1 MKLLDSK
8 YSPSILE
15 KKWYEYWM
23 EKQYFSSS
31 PSENKENYT
40 IVIPPPNVT
49 GKLTMGHVLNN
60 TIQDI
65 LIRKARM
72 EGKNV
77 SWIPGTDHASI
88 ATESKVAKM
97 LQDKGI
103 NKKDLSRE
111 EFLEHAWE
119 WKEKY
124 GGIILEQQQKLGNSC
139 DWDKLTFTMDE
150 EYSNAVLESFIKLY
164 KKGLIHK
171 GTRLVNWC
179 PKSQTALSDEEVFF
193 KEVQGKLWYIKYKV
207 EDSDSF
213 VEIAT
218 TRPETM
224 LGDAAIAVNPSDKRF
239 KDLIGKNAI
248 LPLVNKVIPIISDTM
263 VDPEF
268 GTGCV
273 KITPAHDPNDYNAGK
288 KHELEMLNIMNPDGS
303 INSNAPKQ
311 YIGLTRENARKKII
325 EDLNAEGALLK
336 EEDYFHKVG
345 FSERGDVP
353 IEYYLS
359 NQWFLK
365 MKELAKPASDVVK
378 SGEIKFFPNHWVKTY
393 NHWMDNIQD
402 WCISRQL
409 YWGHRIPVWYKK
421 GSDYTNE
428 ENWHVSLTPPS
439 DIENW
444 EQDSDVLD
452 TWFSSWLWPFG
463 VHGWP
468 NNKKLV
474 KQYYPTDILVTGP
487 DIIFFWVARMIIAG
501 IEFLDEIPFKDVY
514 FTSILRDSTGRKLSK
529 SLGNSPDP
537 IELFEKYGTDA
548 TRFSIM
554 LMSPQGSDVYFS
566 ENGLEIGRNF
576 MNKIWNASR
585 FIMINHDDSF
595 NDNLDKD
602 SLDMYDRWIL
612 SQLDTTLKK
621 VDTHYNNYQF
631 NEAIKVMYDFT
642 WNEFCNWYIE
652 IAKIK
657 FNSSDKKEKNS
668 AFLVSREVLK
678 KVLLIL
684 HPIAPFITEEIW
696 SYLKNDSDKDIII
709 SSWPS
714 ISADSLEYDEDKVV
728 SLKEV
733 VVAIRTIRSELNVA
747 PTKKI
752 SASIAIKNTE
762 DASLF
767 HSLES
772 MIKALTN
779 LEELKVEINLEKP
792 EQSAVGIC
800 KNCVVY
806 IPLGDLV
813 DSKEEILKLNKR
825 LKDIE
830 GFISGIEIKLN
841 NKAFTDKA
849 PKKIVNHEKSKLDDF
864 IIEREK
870 IIANIEMLK

>member
-15 KKWYEYWM
+15 KKWYDYWM
-23 EKQYFSSS
+23 GKNYFSSS
-31 PSENKENYT
+31 SSEDKENYT

-65 LIRKARM
+65 LTRKARM

-88 ATESKVAKM
+88 ATESKVSKM
-97 LQDKGI
+97 LEDKGI
-103 NKKDLSRE
+103 NKKDISRE
-111 EFLEHAWE
+111 EFLTHAWD

-139 DWDKLTFTMDE
+139 DWDKLTFTMDKD
-150 EYSNAVLESFIKLY
+150 YSNAVLESFVRLY
-164 KKGLIHK
+164 NKGLIHK
-171 GTRLVNWC
+171 GNRLVNWC
-179 PKSQTALSDEEVFF
+179 PKSQTALSDEEVIF
-193 KEVQGKLWYIKYKV
+193 KEVQGKLWYIKYQV
-207 EDSDSF
+207 QDSDTF
-213 VEIAT
+213 IEIAT

-224 LGDAAIAVNPSDKRF
+224 LGDAAIAVNPSDERF
-239 KDLIGKNAI
+239 KNLIGKNAI
-248 LPLVNKVIPIISDTM
+248 LPLVNKTIPIIADKM

-273 KITPAHDPNDYNAGK
+273 KITPAHDPNDYNVGK
-288 KHELEMLNIMNPDGS
+288 NHALEMLNIMNPDGS
-303 INSNAPKQ
+303 INSNAPDK
-311 YIGLTRENARKKII
+311 YIGMTREKARKQII
-325 EDLNAEGALLK
+325 NDLEVEGSLLK
-336 EEDYFHKVG
+336 EEDYNHKIG
-345 FSERGDVP
+345 YSERGDVP

-365 MKELAKPASDVVK
+365 MKELSKPAMEVVK
-378 SGEIKFFPNHWVKTY
+378 SGEIKFYPNHWVKTY

-421 GSDYTNE
+421 GSDYSNP
-428 ENWHVSLTPPS
+428 ENWYVSTTPPE

-444 EQDSDVLD
+444 EQEEDVLD

-468 NNKKLV
+468 NNKKLI

-487 DIIFFWVARMIIAG
+487 DIIFFWVARMIISG

-514 FTSILRDSTGRKLSK
+514 FTSILRDDTGRKLSK

-585 FIMINHDDSF
+585 FIMINHEENF
-595 NDNLDKD
+595 TD
-602 SLDMYDRWIL
+602 SLDKESLDIYDRWIL
-612 SQLDTTLKK
+612 SKLDTTLEK
-621 VDTHYNNYQF
+621 VNIHYDNYQF
-631 NEAIKVMYDFT
+631 NEAIKVIYDFT

-657 FNSSDKKEKNS
+657 FNSSDKLEKNN
-668 AFLVSREVLK
+668 AFLVSKEVLK

-696 SYLKNDSDKDIII
+696 SYLKNDSDTDIIV
-709 SSWPS
+709 SAWPTIGS
-714 ISADSLEYDEDKVV
+714 NRLKYNENKVA

-733 VVAIRTIRSELNVA
+733 VIAIRTIRSELNVA

-752 SASIAIKNTE
+752 SASISVKNAADE
-762 DASLF
+762 LLFNSLK
-767 HSLES
+767 S
-772 MIKALTN
+772 MIMSLTN
-779 LEELKVEINLEKP
+779 LESLDIEINLDKP

-800 KNCVVY
+800 KNCVTYV
-806 IPLGDLV
+806 PLGDLV
-813 DSKEEILKLNKR
+813 DPKEEILKLNKR
-825 LKDIE
+825 LNDIDS
-830 GFISGIEIKLN
+830 FIVGIQTKLS

-849 PKKIVNHEKSKLDDF
+849 PEKIVNHEKSKLDDF

-870 IIANIEMLK
+870 IIANIGMLK

>member
-1 MKLLDSK
+1 MKLLDPK

-23 EKQYFSSS
+23 EKKYFTSS
-31 PSENKENYT
+31 PSDKKENYT

-103 NKKDLSRE
+103 NKKDISRD
-111 EFLEHAWE
+111 EFLEYAWE

-150 EYSNAVLESFIKLY
+150 DYSNAVLESFIKLY

-193 KEVQGKLWYIKYKV
+193 KEVQGKLWYIKYKI
-207 EDSDSF
+207 EDSDTF

-224 LGDAAIAVNPSDKRF
+224 LGDTAIAVNPLDKRF

-248 LPLVNKVIPIISDTM
+248 LPLVNKAIPIISDKM

-273 KITPAHDPNDYNAGK
+273 KITPAHDPNDYNVGK
-288 KHELEMLNIMNPDGS
+288 NHELEMLNIMNPDGS
-303 INSNAPKQ
+303 INSNAPEQ
-311 YIGLTRENARKKII
+311 YIGLTREDARKKIVN
-325 EDLNAEGALLK
+325 DLNTQGFLLK
-336 EEDYFHKVG
+336 EEDYNHKVG
-345 FSERGDVP
+345 YSERGDVP

-365 MKELAKPASDVVK
+365 MKELAKPASDAVK
-378 SGEIKFFPNHWVKTY
+378 SGEIKFYPNHWVKTY

-421 GSDYTNE
+421 GSDHTNQD
-428 ENWHVSLTPPS
+428 NWHVSLTPPS

-468 NNKKLV
+468 NNKELV

-487 DIIFFWVARMIIAG
+487 DIIFFWVARMIISG

-585 FIMINHDDSF
+585 FIMINHDESF
-595 NDNLDKD
+595 SDTLDKD
-602 SLDMYDRWIL
+602 SLDIYDKWIL
-612 SQLDTTLKK
+612 AKLDTTLEK
-621 VDTHYNNYQF
+621 VDVHYGNYQF
-631 NEAIKVMYDFT
+631 NEAIKVIYDFT

-657 FNSSDKKEKNS
+657 FNSSNKTEKNN
-668 AFLVSREVLK
+668 AFLVSKEVLK

-696 SYLKNDSDKDIII
+696 SYLKNETDEDIII
-709 SSWPS
+709 SSWPT
-714 ISADSLEYDEDKVV
+714 LRTQGLQYDNDKVV
-728 SLKEV
+728 SMKEV
-733 VVAIRTIRSELNVA
+733 VVAIRTIRSELNVP

-752 SASIAIKNTE
+752 NASIAIKNAE

-767 HSLES
+767 HSLKS
-772 MIKALTN
+772 MIMDLTN
-779 LEELKVEINLEKP
+779 LEELKIEINLEKP

-830 GFISGIEIKLN
+830 GFIDGIKTKLK

-849 PKKIVNHEKSKLDDF
+849 PEKIVNHEKSKLDDF

>member
-1 MKLLDSK
+1 MKLLDPK

-23 EKQYFSSS
+23 EKKYFTSS
-31 PSENKENYT
+31 PSDKKENYT

-103 NKKDLSRE
+103 NKKDISRDK
-111 EFLEHAWE
+111 FLEYAWE

-150 EYSNAVLESFIKLY
+150 DYSNAVLESFIKLY

-193 KEVQGKLWYIKYKV
+193 KEVQGKLWYIKYKI
-207 EDSDSF
+207 EDSDTF

-224 LGDAAIAVNPSDKRF
+224 LGDAAIAVNPLDKRF

-248 LPLVNKVIPIISDTM
+248 LPLVNKAIPIISDKM

-273 KITPAHDPNDYNAGK
+273 KITPAHDPNDYSVGK
-288 KHELEMLNIMNPDGS
+288 NHELEMLNIMNPDGS
-303 INSNAPKQ
+303 INSNAPEQ
-311 YIGLTRENARKKII
+311 YIGLTREDARKKIVN
-325 EDLNAEGALLK
+325 DLNTQGFLLK
-336 EEDYFHKVG
+336 EEDYNHKVG
-345 FSERGDVP
+345 YSERGDVP

-365 MKELAKPASDVVK
+365 MKELAKPASDAVK
-378 SGEIKFFPNHWVKTY
+378 SGEIKFYPNHWVKTY

-421 GSDYTNE
+421 GSDHTNQD
-428 ENWHVSLTPPS
+428 NWHVSLTPPS

-444 EQDSDVLD
+444 EQDPDVLD

-468 NNKKLV
+468 NNKELV

-487 DIIFFWVARMIIAG
+487 DIIFFWVARMIISG

-585 FIMINHDDSF
+585 FIMINHDESF
-595 NDNLDKD
+595 SDTLDKD
-602 SLDMYDRWIL
+602 SLDIYDKWIL
-612 SQLDTTLKK
+612 AKLDTTLEK
-621 VDTHYNNYQF
+621 VDVHYGNYQF
-631 NEAIKVMYDFT
+631 NEAIKVIYDFT

-657 FNSSDKKEKNS
+657 FNSSNKTEKNN
-668 AFLVSREVLK
+668 AFLVSKEVLK

-696 SYLKNDSDKDIII
+696 SYLKNETDEDIII
-709 SSWPS
+709 SSWPT
-714 ISADSLEYDEDKVV
+714 LRTQGLPYDNDKVV
-728 SLKEV
+728 SMKEV
-733 VVAIRTIRSELNVA
+733 VVAIRTIRSELNVP

-752 SASIAIKNTE
+752 NASIAIKNAE

-767 HSLES
+767 HSLKS
-772 MIKALTN
+772 MIMDLTN
-779 LEELKVEINLEKP
+779 LEELKIEINLEKP

-830 GFISGIEIKLN
+830 GFIDGIKTKLK

-849 PKKIVNHEKSKLDDF
+849 PEKIVNHEKSKLDDF

>member
-1 MKLLDSK
+1 MKLLDPK

-23 EKQYFSSS
+23 EKKYFTSS
-31 PSENKENYT
+31 PSDKKENYT

-103 NKKDLSRE
+103 NKKDISRD
-111 EFLEHAWE
+111 EFLEYAWE

-150 EYSNAVLESFIKLY
+150 DYSNAVLESFIKLY

-193 KEVQGKLWYIKYKV
+193 KEVQGKLWYIKYKI
-207 EDSDSF
+207 EDSDTF

-224 LGDAAIAVNPSDKRF
+224 LGDAAIAVNPLDKRF

-248 LPLVNKVIPIISDTM
+248 LPLVNKAIPIISDKM

-273 KITPAHDPNDYNAGK
+273 KITPAHDPNDYNVGK
-288 KHELEMLNIMNPDGS
+288 NHELEMLNIMNPDGS
-303 INSNAPKQ
+303 INSNAPEQ
-311 YIGLTRENARKKII
+311 YIGLTREDARKKIVN
-325 EDLNAEGALLK
+325 DLNTQGFLLK
-336 EEDYFHKVG
+336 EEDYNHKVG
-345 FSERGDVP
+345 YSERGDVP

-365 MKELAKPASDVVK
+365 MKELAKPASDAVK
-378 SGEIKFFPNHWVKTY
+378 SGEIKFYPNHWVKTY

-421 GSDYTNE
+421 GSDHTNQD
-428 ENWHVSLTPPS
+428 NWHVSLTPPS

-468 NNKKLV
+468 NNKELV

-487 DIIFFWVARMIIAG
+487 DIIFFWVARMIISG

-585 FIMINHDDSF
+585 FIMINHDESF
-595 NDNLDKD
+595 SDTLDKD
-602 SLDMYDRWIL
+602 SLDIYDKWIL
-612 SQLDTTLKK
+612 AKLDTTLEK
-621 VDTHYNNYQF
+621 VDVHYGNYQF
-631 NEAIKVMYDFT
+631 NEAIKVIYDFT

-657 FNSSDKKEKNS
+657 FNSSNKTEKNN
-668 AFLVSREVLK
+668 AFLVSKEVLK

-696 SYLKNDSDKDIII
+696 SYLKNETDEDIII
-709 SSWPS
+709 SSWPT
-714 ISADSLEYDEDKVV
+714 LRTQGLQYDNDKVA
-728 SLKEV
+728 SMKEV
-733 VVAIRTIRSELNVA
+733 VVAIRTIRSELNVP

-752 SASIAIKNTE
+752 NASIAIKNAE

-767 HSLES
+767 HSLKS
-772 MIKALTN
+772 MIMDLTN
-779 LEELKVEINLEKP
+779 LEELKIEINLEKP

-830 GFISGIEIKLN
+830 GFIDGIKTKLK

-849 PKKIVNHEKSKLDDF
+849 PEKIVNHEKSKLDDF

>member
-1 MKLLDSK
+1 MKLLDKK
-8 YSPSILE
+8 YSPSNLEDRWYKYWLE
-15 KKWYEYWM
+15 KD
-23 EKQYFSSS
+23 YFSSQ
-31 PSENKENYT
+31 PSDNNYT

-72 EGKNV
+72 EGKNACWV
-77 SWIPGTDHASI
+77 PGTDHASI

-97 LQDKGI
+97 LQEKGI
-103 NKKDLSRE
+103 DKKDISRE
-111 EFLEHAWE
+111 DFLKHAWE

-124 GGIILEQQQKLGNSC
+124 GGIILEQQQKLGLSC
-139 DWDKLTFTMDE
+139 DWDKLAFTMDE
-150 EYSNAVLESFIKLY
+150 EYSNAVLESFVKLY
-164 KKGLIHK
+164 DKGLIHK

-179 PKSQTALSDEEVFF
+179 PKSQTALSDEEVIF
-193 KEVQGKLWYIKYKV
+193 KEVQGKLWYIKYPI

-239 KDLIGKNAI
+239 KDLIGKNAV
-248 LPLVNKVIPIISDTM
+248 LPLVNKTIPIIADEM

-273 KITPAHDPNDYNAGK
+273 KITPAHDPNDYNVGMS
-288 KHELEMLNIMNPDGS
+288 HSLDMLNIMNPDGS
-303 INSNAPKQ
+303 INSNAPDK
-311 YIGLTRENARKKII
+311 YVSLTREKARKHII
-325 EDLNAEGALLK
+325 KDLEKEGSLLK
-336 EEDYFHKVG
+336 EEDYLHKVG
-345 FSERGDVP
+345 YSERGDVP

-365 MKELAKPASDVVK
+365 MKELAKPATEVVK
-378 SGEIKFFPNHWVKTY
+378 SGEIKFYPNHWVKTY

-421 GSDYTNE
+421 GSDHSKQ
-428 ENWHVSLTPPS
+428 ENWYVSISPPE

-444 EQDSDVLD
+444 EQDEDVLD

-468 NNKKLV
+468 NNEKLV

-487 DIIFFWVARMIIAG
+487 DIIFFWVARMIISG

-566 ENGLEIGRNF
+566 ENSLEIGRNF

-585 FIMINHDDSF
+585 FIMINHDDDF
-595 NDNLDKD
+595 NETIDQD
-602 SLDMYDRWIL
+602 SLDNYDKWIL
-612 SQLDTTLKK
+612 SKLDTTLEK
-621 VDTHYNNYQF
+621 VNMHYSNYQF
-631 NEAIKVMYDFT
+631 NEAIKVIYDFT

-657 FNSSDKKEKNS
+657 FNSSNQLEKNN
-668 AFLVSREVLK
+668 AFLVARDILK
-678 KVLLIL
+678 KILLIL
-684 HPIAPFITEEIW
+684 HPISPFITEEIW
-696 SYLKNDSDKDIII
+696 SYLKNEDDKDIIV
-709 SSWPS
+709 SSWPKMG
-714 ISADSLEYDEDKVV
+714 AEGFLYNEERVT
-728 SLKEV
+728 SLKEI

-752 SASIAIKNTE
+752 DALISIKNSS
-762 DASLF
+762 DKSLF
-767 HSLES
+767 DDLKS
-772 MIKALTN
+772 MIMSLTN
-779 LEELKVEINLEKP
+779 LESLNIEMNLDKP
-792 EQSAVGIC
+792 DQSAVGIC
-800 KNCVVY
+800 KSCVVY

-813 DSKEEILKLNKR
+813 NPQEEILKLNKR
-825 LKDIE
+825 LEEIDS
-830 GFISGIEIKLN
+830 FIKGIETKLN

-849 PKKIVNHEKSKLDDF
+849 PEKIVNHEKSKLDDF

>member
-325 EDLNAEGALLK
+325 KDLNAEGALLK

-378 SGEIKFFPNHWVKTY
+378 SGEIKFYPNHWVKTY

-767 HSLES
+767 HTLES

-792 EQSAVGIC
+792 EQSAVEIC

>member
-1 MKLLDSK
+1 MKLLDPK

-23 EKQYFSSS
+23 EKKYFTSS
-31 PSENKENYT
+31 PSDKKENYT

-103 NKKDLSRE
+103 NKKDISRDK
-111 EFLEHAWE
+111 FLEYAWE

-193 KEVQGKLWYIKYKV
+193 KEVQGKLWYIKYKI
-207 EDSDSF
+207 EDSDTF

-224 LGDAAIAVNPSDKRF
+224 LGDAAIAVNPLDKRF

-248 LPLVNKVIPIISDTM
+248 LPLVNKAIPIISDKM

-273 KITPAHDPNDYNAGK
+273 KITPAHDPNDYSVGK
-288 KHELEMLNIMNPDGS
+288 NHELEMLNIMNPDGS
-303 INSNAPKQ
+303 INSNAPEQ
-311 YIGLTRENARKKII
+311 YIGLTREDARKKIVN
-325 EDLNAEGALLK
+325 DLNTQGFLLK
-336 EEDYFHKVG
+336 EEDYNHKVG
-345 FSERGDVP
+345 YSERGDVP

-365 MKELAKPASDVVK
+365 MKELAKPASDAVK
-378 SGEIKFFPNHWVKTY
+378 SGEIKFYPNHWVKTY

-421 GSDYTNE
+421 GSDHTNQD
-428 ENWHVSLTPPS
+428 NWHVSLTPPS

-468 NNKKLV
+468 NNKELV

-487 DIIFFWVARMIIAG
+487 DIIFFWVARMIISG

-585 FIMINHDDSF
+585 FIMINHDESF
-595 NDNLDKD
+595 SDTLDKD
-602 SLDMYDRWIL
+602 SLDIYDKWIL
-612 SQLDTTLKK
+612 AKLDTTLEK
-621 VDTHYNNYQF
+621 VDVHYGNYQF
-631 NEAIKVMYDFT
+631 NEAIKVIYDFT

-657 FNSSDKKEKNS
+657 FNSSNKTEKNN
-668 AFLVSREVLK
+668 AFLVSKEVLK

-696 SYLKNDSDKDIII
+696 SYLKNETDEDIII
-709 SSWPS
+709 SSWPT
-714 ISADSLEYDEDKVV
+714 LRTQGLQYDNDKVV
-728 SLKEV
+728 SMKEV
-733 VVAIRTIRSELNVA
+733 VVAIRTIRSELNVP

-752 SASIAIKNTE
+752 NASIAIKNAE

-767 HSLES
+767 HSLKS
-772 MIKALTN
+772 MIMDLTN

-830 GFISGIEIKLN
+830 GFIDGIKAKLK

-849 PKKIVNHEKSKLDDF
+849 PEKIVNHEKSKLDDF

>member
-1 MKLLDSK
+1 MKLLDKK
-8 YSPSILE
+8 YSPSNLEDRWYKYWLE
-15 KKWYEYWM
+15 KD
-23 EKQYFSSS
+23 YFSSQ
-31 PSENKENYT
+31 PSDNNYT

-72 EGKNV
+72 EGKNACWV
-77 SWIPGTDHASI
+77 PGTDHASI

-97 LQDKGI
+97 LQEKGI
-103 NKKDLSRE
+103 DKKDISRE
-111 EFLEHAWE
+111 DFLKHAWE

-124 GGIILEQQQKLGNSC
+124 GGIILEQQQKLGLSC
-139 DWDKLTFTMDE
+139 DWDKLAFTMDE
-150 EYSNAVLESFIKLY
+150 EYSNAVLESFVKLY
-164 KKGLIHK
+164 DKGLIHK

-179 PKSQTALSDEEVFF
+179 PKSQTALSDEEVIF
-193 KEVQGKLWYIKYKV
+193 KEVQGKLWYIKYPI

-239 KDLIGKNAI
+239 KDLIGKNAV
-248 LPLVNKVIPIISDTM
+248 LPLVNKTIPIIADEM

-273 KITPAHDPNDYNAGK
+273 KITPAHDPNDYNVGMS
-288 KHELEMLNIMNPDGS
+288 HSLDMLNIMNPDGS
-303 INSNAPKQ
+303 INSNAPDK
-311 YIGLTRENARKKII
+311 YVSLTREKARKHII
-325 EDLNAEGALLK
+325 KDLEKEGSLLK
-336 EEDYFHKVG
+336 EEDYLHKVG
-345 FSERGDVP
+345 YSERGDVP

-365 MKELAKPASDVVK
+365 MKELAKPATEVVK
-378 SGEIKFFPNHWVKTY
+378 SGEIKFYPNHWVKTY
-393 NHWMDNIQD
+393 DHWMDNIQD

-421 GSDYTNE
+421 GSDHSKQ
-428 ENWHVSLTPPS
+428 ENWYVSISPPE

-444 EQDSDVLD
+444 EQDEDVLD

-468 NNKKLV
+468 DNEKLV

-487 DIIFFWVARMIIAG
+487 DIIFFWVARMIISG

-566 ENGLEIGRNF
+566 ENSLEIGRNF

-585 FIMINHDDSF
+585 FIMINHDDDF
-595 NDNLDKD
+595 NETIDQD
-602 SLDMYDRWIL
+602 SLDNYDKWIL
-612 SQLDTTLKK
+612 SKLDTTLEK
-621 VDTHYNNYQF
+621 VNMHYSNYQF
-631 NEAIKVMYDFT
+631 NEAIKVIYDFT

-657 FNSSDKKEKNS
+657 FNSSNQLEKNN
-668 AFLVSREVLK
+668 AFLVARDILK
-678 KVLLIL
+678 KILLIL
-684 HPIAPFITEEIW
+684 HPISPFITEEIW
-696 SYLKNDSDKDIII
+696 SYLKNEDDKDIIV
-709 SSWPS
+709 SSWPKMG
-714 ISADSLEYDEDKVV
+714 AEGFAYNEERVT
-728 SLKEV
+728 SLKEI

-752 SASIAIKNTE
+752 DALISIKNSS
-762 DASLF
+762 DKSLF
-767 HSLES
+767 DDLKS
-772 MIKALTN
+772 MIMSLTN
-779 LEELKVEINLEKP
+779 LESLNIEMNLDKP
-792 EQSAVGIC
+792 DQSAVGIC
-800 KNCVVY
+800 KSCVIYV
-806 IPLGDLV
+806 PLGDLV
-813 DSKEEILKLNKR
+813 NPEEEILKLNKR
-825 LKDIE
+825 LQEID
-830 GFISGIEIKLN
+830 GFIKGIETKLN

-849 PKKIVNHEKSKLDDF
+849 PEKIVNYEKSKLDDF

>member
-1 MKLLDSK
+1 MKLLDPK

-23 EKQYFSSS
+23 EKKYFTSS
-31 PSENKENYT
+31 PSDKKENYT

-103 NKKDLSRE
+103 NKKDISRDK
-111 EFLEHAWE
+111 FLEYAWE

-139 DWDKLTFTMDE
+139 DWDRLTFTMDE
-150 EYSNAVLESFIKLY
+150 DYSNAVLESFIKLY

-193 KEVQGKLWYIKYKV
+193 KEVQGKLWYIKYKI
-207 EDSDSF
+207 EDSDTF

-224 LGDAAIAVNPSDKRF
+224 LGDSAIAVNPLDKRF

-248 LPLVNKVIPIISDTM
+248 LPLVNKAIPIISDKM

-273 KITPAHDPNDYNAGK
+273 KITPAHDPNDYSVGK
-288 KHELEMLNIMNPDGS
+288 NHELEMLNIMNPDGS
-303 INSNAPKQ
+303 INSNAPEQ
-311 YIGLTRENARKKII
+311 YIGLTREDARKKIVN
-325 EDLNAEGALLK
+325 DLNTQGFLLK
-336 EEDYFHKVG
+336 EEDYNHKVG
-345 FSERGDVP
+345 YSERGDVP

-365 MKELAKPASDVVK
+365 MKELAKPASDAVK
-378 SGEIKFFPNHWVKTY
+378 SGEIKFYPNHWVKTY

-421 GSDYTNE
+421 GSDHTNQD
-428 ENWHVSLTPPS
+428 NWHVSLTPPS

-468 NNKKLV
+468 NNKELV

-487 DIIFFWVARMIIAG
+487 DIIFFWVARMIISG

-585 FIMINHDDSF
+585 FIMINQDESF
-595 NDNLDKD
+595 SDTLDID
-602 SLDMYDRWIL
+602 SLDIYDKWIL
-612 SQLDTTLKK
+612 AKLDTTLEK
-621 VDTHYNNYQF
+621 VDVHYGNYQF
-631 NEAIKVMYDFT
+631 NEAIKVIYDFT

-657 FNSSDKKEKNS
+657 FNSSNKTEKNN
-668 AFLVSREVLK
+668 AFLVSKEVLK

-696 SYLKNDSDKDIII
+696 SYLKNETDEDIII
-709 SSWPS
+709 SSWPT
-714 ISADSLEYDEDKVV
+714 LRTQGLPYDNDKVV
-728 SLKEV
+728 SMKEV
-733 VVAIRTIRSELNVA
+733 VVAIRTIRSELNVP

-752 SASIAIKNTE
+752 NASIAIKNAE

-767 HSLES
+767 HSLKS
-772 MIKALTN
+772 MIMDLTN
-779 LEELKVEINLEKP
+779 LKELKIEINLEKP

-830 GFISGIEIKLN
+830 GFIDGIKTKLK

-849 PKKIVNHEKSKLDDF
+849 PEKIVNHEKSKLDDF